1 MKILASTVN
10 YEEKEHTA
18 WMRLN
23 RPDVLNALSQSM
35 FKALEQGFKL
45 AQEHKDVHSVVIRG
59 SGRAF
64 SAGLDIAE
72 AANFDSKKKAENF
85 VFRSVRPFWD
95 QYLNCEKPVI
105 SIVDGPAYGAGAEI
119 ALVADIVLASTDAV
133 FGFTGGRVGALCC
146 ISGLIG
152 PLTMNG
158 RKVTEMNLTAETIN
172 AQQALYY
179 GLVNHVGP
187 SNELETETSKIL
199 DQIAHVSPVSN
210 SSYKKIRR
218 TLISKASM
226 DTAHNELLRTITSDD
241 FKKGAKAFLDKT
253 SKKYY

>member
-1 MKILASTVN
+1 
-10 YEEKEHTA
+10 
-18 WMRLN
+18 
-23 RPDVLNALSQSM
+23 M
-35 FKALEQGFKL
+35 FKALEHGFKL
-45 AQEHKDVHSVVIRG
+45 AQEHQTVHCVVLRG
-59 SGRAF
+59 TGRAF
-64 SAGLDIAE
+64 CAGLDIAE
-72 AANFDSKKKAENF
+72 AASFDRKQAENF
-85 VFRSVRPFWD
+85 VHRHVRPFWD

-105 SIVDGPAYGAGAEI
+105 SVVDGPAYGAGAEI

-133 FGFTGGRVGALCC
+133 FGFTGGKVGALCC

-158 RKVTEMNLTAETIN
+158 RKVSEMNLTGETIN

-187 SNELETETSKIL
+187 SGDLETETSKML
-199 DQIAHVSPVSN
+199 DQMSRVSPVSN
-210 SSYKKIRR
+210 SSFKKIRR
-218 TLISKASM
+218 TLVDKTGM
-226 DTAHNELLRTITSDD
+226 DVAHRELLRTITSDD